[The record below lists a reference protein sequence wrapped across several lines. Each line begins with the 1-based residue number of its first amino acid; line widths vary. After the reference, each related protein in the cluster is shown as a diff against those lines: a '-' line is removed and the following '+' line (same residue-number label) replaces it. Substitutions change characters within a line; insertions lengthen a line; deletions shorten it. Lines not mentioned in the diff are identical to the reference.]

1 MNKEKDKK
9 TGGNAMMRICLLAA
23 MTAAGSALPCSR
35 IWATGTGGQAVSRT
49 NVAVQ
54 AVSQAK
60 EVVTVEGA
68 VYEKATGEILPGASI
83 AIYVNGKLLTGTS
96 ADIDG
101 KFKINVPKGNFEI
114 KVSYMGMLTQTISSK
129 EKALKNLKIFLEEDS
144 HTIQDVVV
152 TGYVNKNKESFTGS
166 VTQIKGEEL
175 KMVSNT
181 NIITAI
187 AALTPGMALVQNS
200 AQGSNPNH
208 VEELVLRGTTSFSN
222 SGQDVNQP
230 TIILDGT
237 EITMQELYDL
247 DMNEVESINV
257 LKDASATALYGS
269 KAANGVIVITRKPI
283 KNSTVRVQYNFTGDF
298 QFPKLGDYNVLNAAD
313 KLKYEVLAGLYDA
326 KGAINSATG
335 LPEQYELD
343 KLYNERYKLVAA
355 GQNSDWLSQPA
366 RVAFSHDHSLRVY
379 GGASNLRYEL
389 SGRFGDT
396 KGVMKDDYRKRY
408 SIGFKLDYFIKNMV
422 TISNRTTYSE
432 VDTKNT
438 PYGSFSQYTM
448 MNPYDPM
455 YNEDGSANTNLSWD
469 MNNPLYEAQLGSYS
483 KTGTHSFSNTTD
495 VRWDI
500 NKQFRLT
507 GHLNIASDLGWSDS
521 FTSPKSLSYKNEPD
535 LTKRGQLVKAD
546 TRTTSYDANVVG
558 TFNKMFKD
566 ESLISA
572 SLGWEVNHDKTR
584 TENTE
589 AIGFFNDQLSFI
601 GNASGYPSDRQPYG
615 SQGETAT
622 VGAFLTANYSFRNR
636 YFVDGTWRTTGSS
649 QFGENNRWGNFWSGG
664 AGWNILNEGF
674 MKGLKKKIDLMKLRF
689 SMGYTGKVSFSPFQA
704 MTMYQYL
711 NTYEYKN
718 GIGAVPLTI
727 GNVDLAWERTM
738 NYNVGFD
745 FSMFD
750 RRLNFVLDAYIR
762 KTTDLLLDKAMAPST
777 GLTSATSNLGEME
790 NKGIEFQLDGYI
802 FRSKDFYWK
811 LGTTGYINRNKITK
825 INKALEEINNK
836 NEQNSGTTLVPLPQ
850 YAEGES
856 TTALKLVRSAGIDP
870 ATGREIYI
878 KRNGE
883 LTFEYD
889 PADKVLIGDTEPR
902 YTGTVNTNVYWKG
915 FSVYAL
921 FNMRL
926 GAWIYNTTRVSKVE
940 GSNPK
945 YNADQRVFDDRWKQ
959 PGDIALYK
967 NIADSSRPEQTDRFA
982 EKENTLTLGTLNISY
997 EFSDQLC
1004 RRLYVRNL
1012 RCGVNFTDIIR
1023 LSTVKIERGT
1033 DYLYSQGFE
1042 FYVNVTL

>member
-9 TGGNAMMRICLLAA
+9 TGGNAMMRICLVAA
-23 MTAAGSALPCSR
+23 MAAAGSALPCSR
-35 IWATGTGGQAVSRT
+35 IWAAGTGTRAVSSAD
-49 NVAVQ
+49 VSVQ

-129 EKALKNLKIFLEEDS
+129 EKALKNMKVFLEEDS

-283 KNSTVRVQYNFTGDF
+283 KNSTVRVQYNFTGDL

-438 PYGSFSQYTM
+438 PYGSFSQYTR

-500 NKQFRLT
+500 NKMFRLT
-507 GHLNIASDLGWSDS
+507 GHLNISSNLGWSDS

-636 YFVDGTWRTTGSS
+636 
-649 QFGENNRWGNFWSGG
+649 
-664 AGWNILNEGF
+664 
-674 MKGLKKKIDLMKLRF
+674 
-689 SMGYTGKVSFSPFQA
+689 
-704 MTMYQYL
+704 
-711 NTYEYKN
+711 
-718 GIGAVPLTI
+718 
-727 GNVDLAWERTM
+727 
-738 NYNVGFD
+738 
-745 FSMFD
+745 
-750 RRLNFVLDAYIR
+750 
-762 KTTDLLLDKAMAPST
+762 
-777 GLTSATSNLGEME
+777 
-790 NKGIEFQLDGYI
+790 
-802 FRSKDFYWK
+802 
-811 LGTTGYINRNKITK
+811 
-825 INKALEEINNK
+825 
-836 NEQNSGTTLVPLPQ
+836 
-850 YAEGES
+850 
-856 TTALKLVRSAGIDP
+856 
-870 ATGREIYI
+870 
-878 KRNGE
+878 
-883 LTFEYD
+883 
-889 PADKVLIGDTEPR
+889 
-902 YTGTVNTNVYWKG
+902 
-915 FSVYAL
+915 
-921 FNMRL
+921 
-926 GAWIYNTTRVSKVE
+926 
-940 GSNPK
+940 
-945 YNADQRVFDDRWKQ
+945 
-959 PGDIALYK
+959 
-967 NIADSSRPEQTDRFA
+967 
-982 EKENTLTLGTLNISY
+982 
-997 EFSDQLC
+997 
-1004 RRLYVRNL
+1004 
-1012 RCGVNFTDIIR
+1012 
-1023 LSTVKIERGT
+1023 
-1033 DYLYSQGFE
+1033 
-1042 FYVNVTL
+1042 